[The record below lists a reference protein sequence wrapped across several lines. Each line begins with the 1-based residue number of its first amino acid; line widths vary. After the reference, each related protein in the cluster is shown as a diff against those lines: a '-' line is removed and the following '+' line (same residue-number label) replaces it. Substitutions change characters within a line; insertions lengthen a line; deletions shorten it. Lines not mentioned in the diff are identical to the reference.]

1 MFLAN
6 RVPPKVRDSYNK
18 DAWAGILSAVMS
30 GLTVPFVAIIARE
43 QLKASVF
50 EIGILTAAPAIG
62 STLSLYWAHIMK
74 GRHTM
79 AFGVWS
85 WSISRALLL
94 LTLLAV
100 TSWSFVTIITLY
112 WIINAAAGPA
122 YSVLMKEIYPDSDRV
137 RIMGYVRVCIVI
149 TSILIAAI
157 AGPLL
162 KVVSYRFIFAI
173 AGIFGIASAV
183 WFGRIPTSVVTRN
196 ASDRFF
202 ELIRE
207 ACIILRE
214 DHAYRWYCAGIF
226 IFGSAC
232 YFAAPIYSIY
242 QVDVLH
248 VDTRWASVY
257 TVIAQ
262 VVAMI
267 AYYYWGGHVDRKKP
281 ALIVIVNSALF
292 LLVPLNYI
300 FATKAWM
307 LIPCCVM
314 SGAANAGLELAYF
327 NGILHYGPSDKVPL
341 YQAIFASLIGIRG
354 TIIPFISSAF
364 VQGDLLSMQGVFM
377 VSIGLMLVGMAAQVY
392 GMRKYEMT

>member
-1 MFLAN
+1 VFLAN

-18 DAWAGILSAVMS
+18 DVWAGILAAVMT

-50 EIGILTAAPAIG
+50 EIGILTAAPTIG
-62 STLSLYWAHIMK
+62 STLSLYWAHIMN
-74 GRHTM
+74 GRSTM
-79 AFGVWS
+79 TFGVWA
-85 WSISRALLL
+85 WLISRSLLL
-94 LTLLAV
+94 MTLFAV

-112 WIINAAAGPA
+112 WVINAASGPA
-122 YSVLMKEIYPDSDRV
+122 YSVLMKEIYPDNDRV

-149 TSILIAAI
+149 TSILMAAI

-162 KVVSYRFIFAI
+162 KIVSYRYIFTI
-173 AGIFGIASAV
+173 AAVFGIISAL
-183 WFGRIPTSVVTRN
+183 WFGRISTSTVIKHT
-196 ASDRFF
+196 SDGFSH
-202 ELIRE
+202 LLRE
-207 ACIILRE
+207 AIGVLRE

-232 YFAAPIYSIY
+232 LFAAPIYSIY

-262 VVAMI
+262 IIAMV
-267 AYYYWGGHVDRKKP
+267 AYYYWGGYVDRKKP
-281 ALIVIVNSALF
+281 VVIVLVNSVVF
-292 LLVPLNYI
+292 LLIPINYI
-300 FATKAWM
+300 FAAKAWM
-307 LIPCCVM
+307 LIPCCIV
-314 SGAANAGLELAYF
+314 SGLANPGFELAYF
-327 NGILHYGPSDKVPL
+327 NGILHYAPSDKVPL

-354 TIIPFISSAF
+354 SIIPFLSASL
-364 VQGDLLSMQGVFM
+364 VQGNVFSMQGIFLMTIVLM
-377 VSIGLMLVGMAAQVY
+377 LIGLGVQTY